1 MIRALINLATVG
13 RETPMPFLG
22 EGTKPIAWVEI
33 GGDSEVA
40 IHGAPSEMRELAAA
54 ATCAADQA
62 DEMLRVAQL
71 LTAAGMGERFAV

>member
-1 MIRALINLATVG
+1 MIRALINPATVG
-13 RETPMPFLG
+13 RVAPMPFLG
-22 EGTKPIAWVEI
+22 EGTKLIAWVEI
-33 GGDSEVA
+33 GGDGEVA

-71 LTAAGMGERFAV
+71 ISAAGMGERLAG